1 MDNTTVQWLD
11 SLISSEEDQKL
22 RGNLTEQ
29 GVGYLNGLKSARK
42 MIFGESLPIS
52 DSLILFS
59 KQQQRVI
66 NNTVCVTKEEFIE
79 ILNNNKPKEIFNR
92 PYSLSKPCWVITEY
106 LGNNKVKYYAKSWV
120 DKTPTELSMESLYKS
135 WSEAGLSECFIEI
148 KK

>member
-1 MDNTTVQWLD
+1 MDNKKHLD
-11 SLISSEEDQKL
+11 SLISSEEDQKT
-22 RGNLTEQ
+22 RGNLTHL
-29 GVGYLNGLKSARK
+29 GIGYLNGLKSARK

-92 PYSLSKPCWVITEY
+92 VYSLKKPYWVITEY
-106 LGNNKVKYYAKSWV
+106 LGNNKVKYKSWV
-120 DKTPTELSMESLYKS
+120 DKTPSELSMESLYKS
-135 WSEAGLSECFIEI
+135 WSDVLSECFIEI